1 MPVEHRQNKNYT
13 SARLSFG
20 DLSHTIGRHHMSPHY
35 NTHNASDRLYQ
46 IAIQAAVAKAE
57 ASRSTTDEIHKL
69 DHEDSIHKF
78 KANHTTHTLTDNNN
92 NNNYYYHTIPT
103 TTTTATTT
111 TTSTN
116 LSSKVKTVHLTPQQW
131 QLLTDYHEHDLF
143 VRTRSWSFC
152 MAVLGVGVALFG
164 IASPAWKWIG
174 DSRNPYEL
182 GLWTLCLPNNS
193 TCLSIIYHL
202 QNNWKLHIS
211 IICLLGCACLFGM
224 LGLGLAIT
232 GVCKSALILRL
243 YYYHS
248 AGECFLVSS
257 IATITALILYP
268 ISAETCI
275 HNLSK
280 LNLFKIK
287 PFDHTTISSI
297 VNNNKNKQSTT
308 EEDISLTNIKTQYG
322 YTYFLTWIAALFFF
336 NSFVG
341 MNLDLLI
348 QSFIRPIPLISSMI
362 NNVMPCCSLSTGSI
376 TQSPVSSTS
385 SHSSYHLHESMSN
398 QRRNQV
404 NGQNV
409 EQSSMSNNNKNTA
422 SNPSGNLHSKRKL
435 MKCQHEFVSF
445 DDSTTETIQHQPRNK
460 IPNIL
465 LSDYDQI
472 GESIDSQ
479 NNKVLHRDNSID
491 VTDEIFVISDE
502 ILHDSGQEGEWT

>member
-174 DSRNPYEL
+174 D
-182 GLWTLCLPNNS
+182 C
-193 TCLSIIYHL
+193 
-202 QNNWKLHIS
+202 
-211 IICLLGCACLFGM
+211 
-224 LGLGLAIT
+224 
-232 GVCKSALILRL
+232 
-243 YYYHS
+243 
-248 AGECFLVSS
+248 